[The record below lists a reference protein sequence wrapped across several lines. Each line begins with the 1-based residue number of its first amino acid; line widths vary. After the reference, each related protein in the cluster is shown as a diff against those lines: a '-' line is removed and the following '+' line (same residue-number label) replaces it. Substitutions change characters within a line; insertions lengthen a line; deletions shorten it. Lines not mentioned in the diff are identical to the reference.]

1 MRRSSEACRK
11 PDSPSR
17 PTSSAASSGAGS
29 SCRPARRSVPA
40 VRHHDCGER
49 GAERLTRR
57 LRDGVKRRGERE
69 RLHQHGGDAVEA
81 ALDPRLARALLER
94 LGVAQCERG
103 ERRERLEQLEPLLV
117 EAPRG
122 PRAHAEHASHL
133 VEDRDRRDHHVFELA
148 IARRRKRLLR
158 PREVALQNR
167 SPRRDRFAERP
178 AGKDLS
184 SRLAL
189 GQAVHGPTHER
200 VPTLVEE
207 PAVRGIRAEQLHD
220 LAHEHLED
228 SLELELAGQRLRRV
242 QESGLPQQATLVIR
256 EQPRR
261 VETEPELPRDRLEE
275 RNVGGRPGSRHVPV
289 DRQHADQPV
298 EDDDR
303 RREDRPRAE
312 LEQALAAT
320 MCSVFE
326 LRRGGDV
333 GERDGRAVPHREV
346 GDCEP
351 REAQVADRLEPV
363 FVPLGLHRHR
373 PVGLAQPDEATFR
386 TQRFRH
392 DGDPMLEHRVE
403 VGVGPDPGGE
413 LRDDR
418 LAVAV
423 RAAQSLDH
431 GSAFRRECL
440 KLGQNL
446 AGERALLGRRR
457 DDEHAD
463 HALVRNQRDV
473 REAPRSCR
481 LDEPCAHPL

>member
-17 PTSSAASSGAGS
+17 PGLERSRERRGELVSAREAK
-29 SCRPARRSVPA
+29 RPCA
-40 VRHHDCGER
+40 RHHDGGER
-49 GAERLTRR
+49 GAERLACS
-57 LRDGVKRRGERE
+57 LRDGVQRRGERE
-69 RLHQHGGDAVEA
+69 RLDEHGGDAVEA

-94 LGVAQCERG
+94 LGVAQCQRR

-122 PRAHAEHASHL
+122 PRAHTEHPSHL
-133 VEDRDRRDHHVFELA
+133 VEDRDRRNHHVFELA
-148 IARRRKRLLR
+148 IARRRERLLR

-178 AGKDLS
+178 SGEDLS
-184 SRLAL
+184 PRLAL
-189 GQAVHGPTHER
+189 GQAVHGTTHER
-200 VPTLVEE
+200 VPALVEE

-220 LAHEHLED
+220 LADEHLED

-275 RNVGGRPGSRHVPV
+275 RNVGGRPRSGHVPV

-312 LEQALAAT
+312 LEQALAPT
-320 MCSVFE
+320 LRGVCE
-326 LRRGGDV
+326 LRCRGDV
-333 GERDGRAVPHREV
+333 GERDGRAIPHREI
-346 GDCEP
+346 GDREA
-351 REAQVADRLEPV
+351 REAQVADRLEPLV
-363 FVPLGLHRHR
+363 VPLRLHRHR
-373 PVGLAQPDEATFR
+373 AVGLAQPDEATFR

-392 DGDPMLEHRVE
+392 DGDRMLEHRVE
-403 VGVGPDPGGE
+403 VGVGPHPSGE

-423 RAAQSLDH
+423 RASQPSR
-431 GSAFRRECL
+431 SRERL
-440 KLGQNL
+440 PP
-446 AGERALLGRRR
+446 RAPGARPGRRR
-457 DDEHAD
+457 RTRAACSSPRRR
-463 HALVRNQRDV
+463 ALRSRVG
-473 REAPRSCR
+473 PRSAGR
-481 LDEPCAHPL
+481 TRGSALRSPRRAAR